1 MKFKYTVMWFD
12 MPEYATG
19 NCDTVED
26 FATPEEAYKKRDEL
40 DADNINE
47 NVFYA
52 VVVFQDT

>member
-26 FATPEEAYKKRDEL
+26 FSTPEEAYVKINEL
-40 DADNINE
+40 EAKNTNE
-47 NVFYA
+47 NVFYE
-52 VVVFQDT
+52 VVVFEDV